1 MARGKWRIYGNK
13 IIVETNEL
21 PAISMAEAMFSLKIQ
36 NPQTEFLPIKQEG
49 QGVKVWKNYFYVIEV
64 IKRTPK
70 GMWVRISSEQETH
83 YLFLLKQD
91 MPDETKTW
99 GVREAVKKLN

>member
-1 MARGKWRIYGNK
+1 M
-13 IIVETNEL
+13 
-21 PAISMAEAMFSLKIQ
+21 
-36 NPQTEFLPIKQEG
+36 
-49 QGVKVWKNYFYVIEV
+49 WKNYFYVIEV
-64 IKRTPK
+64 IKRTAK